1 MPFTKLLPTSIDL
14 AQNFA
19 FTGSVSGAGGGKI
32 LQVLETSY
40 ATEVSSTNSSAW
52 TDTGLTLNIT
62 PSATSSKIL
71 FLISQQGFVTRASS
85 YTRGLFRVLRG
96 STTVYDSANWTIST
110 QQNGSDISHASMF
123 VFNGLDSPSS
133 TSALTYK
140 TQMLPDSS
148 TTMKAQQSNHP
159 SKIVLMEVSV

>member
-14 AQNFA
+14 AQNFT
-19 FTGSVSGAGGGKI
+19 FTGTVAGAGGGKI

-96 STTVYDSANWTIST
+96 STTVYDSANWTI
-110 QQNGSDISHASMF
+110 QNCT
-123 VFNGLDSPSS
+123 L
-133 TSALTYK
+133 
-140 TQMLPDSS
+140 
-148 TTMKAQQSNHP
+148 
-159 SKIVLMEVSV
+159 

>member
-1 MPFTKLLPTSIDL
+1 MPFTLLKPNGIDL
-14 AQNFA
+14 AQNFT
-19 FTGSVSGAGGGKI
+19 FTGTVAGAGGGKI

-140 TQMLPDSS
+140 TQ
-148 TTMKAQQSNHP
+148 
-159 SKIVLMEVSV
+159 IVISIAHFLRIVRLYF

>member
-1 MPFTKLLPTSIDL
+1 MALIKTRARGLKLDDT
-14 AQNFA
+14 FA

-32 LQVLETSY
+32 LQVLEASH
-40 ATEVSSTNSSAW
+40 ATEVSSTNSSAF

-85 YTRGLFRVLRG
+85 LTRGVFRVLRD
-96 STTVYDSANWTIST
+96 STTVYDSASWTIST
-110 QQNGSDISHASMF
+110 QQSGSDISHSTML

-140 TQMLPDSS
+140 TQMKPDSN
-148 TTMKAQQSNHP
+148 TTIKAQQTNHP